1 MSYRNLVIVLAAVTF
16 IDMTVVMALSP
27 FFPNIAI
34 ELNTTVAALG
44 QIQMATYLTGAMLGL
59 LIGPLADHYGLRRVM
74 IASALLLA
82 SALASSG
89 AVAQDKKALVF
100 VVNGASDFWK
110 LAEAGVKKARDEL
123 PNYDLQ
129 FKYPE
134 QAAAAIQQR
143 LMEDLVAAGI
153 SAIMVS
159 AVDPK
164 SSTDSLNAIGGQVPL
179 FTTDSD
185 APDTN
190 RIAYIGSSNTDAG
203 RQAGEIALQALPD
216 GGKCIGFV
224 GLPGADNARERIEG
238 MQEVIAGSKVELID
252 VRGDDIDMTRAKRNV
267 EDALAANPDIDC
279 MVGFYSYN
287 PPRIYEVLK
296 ESGKLGEIVV
306 VAFDEDPITLG
317 GVREGTI
324 AGTVVQ
330 QPYEWGYQGMK
341 LMAAYLEGDSSTI
354 PDDKLVIVPTKIIDQ
369 SNVDDFEAELKARIG
384 G

>member
-1 MSYRNLVIVLAAVTF
+1 MKLR
-16 IDMTVVMALSP
+16 
-27 FFPNIAI
+27 IAT
-34 ELNTTVAALG
+34 L
-44 QIQMATYLTGAMLGL
+44 
-59 LIGPLADHYGLRRVM
+59 
-74 IASALLLA
+74 ALLVGT
-82 SALASSG
+82 ALAVSG
-89 AVAQDKKALVF
+89 AAAQDKKALAF

-110 LAEAGVKKARDEL
+110 LAEAGVKKAQEEL

-134 QAAAAIQQR
+134 QAAAAVQQR
-143 LMEDLVAAGI
+143 LMDDLVAAGV

-164 SSTDSLNAIGGQVPL
+164 SSTDALNKVGAQVPL

-203 RQAGEIALQALPD
+203 KQAGEIALKALPD

-238 MQEVIAGSKVELID
+238 MKSVIAGSKVELID
-252 VRGDDIDMTRAKRNV
+252 VRGDDIDQTRAKRNV
-267 EDALAANPDIDC
+267 EDALAANPDINC

-296 ESGKLGEIVV
+296 ESGKLGQVII

-330 QPYEWGYQGMK
+330 DPYEWGLQGMK
-341 LMAAYLEGDSSTI
+341 LMAKYLEGDKSVV
-354 PDDKLVIVPTKIIDQ
+354 PENKLIIVPTKMIDK
-369 SNVDDFEAELKARIG
+369 SNVDTFEAELKARIG

>member
-1 MSYRNLVIVLAAVTF
+1 MIIRTSAIALTLAFALAAT
-16 IDMTVVMALSP
+16 ASH
-27 FFPNIAI
+27 A
-34 ELNTTVAALG
+34 
-44 QIQMATYLTGAMLGL
+44 QSKKS
-59 LIGPLADHYGLRRVM
+59 LA
-74 IASALLLA
+74 
-82 SALASSG
+82 
-89 AVAQDKKALVF
+89 F

-110 LAEAGVKKARDEL
+110 LAEAGVKKAQSEL
-123 PNYDLQ
+123 PNYSLQ

-134 QAAAAIQQR
+134 QAAAAVQQR
-143 LMEDLVAAGI
+143 LMDDLVAAGV

-164 SSTDSLNAIGGQVPL
+164 SSTDALNRIGRQVPL

-185 APDTN
+185 APATN

-203 RQAGEIALQALPD
+203 KQAGQIALKALPN

-238 MQEVIAGSKVELID
+238 MKATIAGSKVQLID

-267 EDALAANPDIDC
+267 EDALAANPNIDC

-296 ESGKLGEIVV
+296 ESGRLGKVVV

-317 GVREGTI
+317 GVREGSI
-324 AGTVVQ
+324 AATVVQ

-341 LMAAYLEGDSSTI
+341 LMAKHLEGDKSGI
-354 PDDKLVIVPTKIIDQ
+354 PANKLVIVPTKIIDKG
-369 SNVDDFEAELKARIG
+369 NVDAFEAELKARIRG
-384 G
+384 

>member
-1 MSYRNLVIVLAAVTF
+1 MKLRLATC
-16 IDMTVVMALSP
+16 ALM
-27 FFPNIAI
+27 I
-34 ELNTTVAALG
+34 TAAF
-44 QIQMATYLTGAMLGL
+44 AATGAN
-59 LIGPLADHYGLRRVM
+59 
-74 IASALLLA
+74 
-82 SALASSG
+82 
-89 AVAQDKKALVF
+89 AQDKKALAF

-110 LAEAGVKKARDEL
+110 LAEAGVKKAQEEL

-134 QAAAAIQQR
+134 QAAAAVQQR
-143 LMEDLVAAGI
+143 LMDDLVAAGV
-153 SAIMVS
+153 SAVMVS

-164 SSTDSLNAIGGQVPL
+164 SSTDALNKVGGQVPL

-203 RQAGEIALQALPD
+203 KQAGEIALKALPD

-238 MQEVIAGSKVELID
+238 MKAVIAGSKVELVD

-296 ESGKLGEIVV
+296 ESGKLGEIAI

-317 GVREGTI
+317 GVKEGTI
-324 AGTVVQ
+324 AATVVQ

-341 LMAAYLEGDSSTI
+341 LMAKYLEGDKSVV
-354 PDDKLVIVPTKIIDQ
+354 PDNKLVIVPTKIIDKG
-369 SNVDDFEAELKARIG
+369 NVDAFEAELKARIG

>member
-1 MSYRNLVIVLAAVTF
+1 MK
-16 IDMTVVMALSP
+16 MK
-27 FFPNIAI
+27 
-34 ELNTTVAALG
+34 
-44 QIQMATYLTGAMLGL
+44 LT
-59 LIGPLADHYGLRRVM
+59 IPT
-74 IASALLLA
+74 LLLA
-82 SALASSG
+82 AAFAVTG
-89 AVAQDKKALVF
+89 AQAEDKKQLVF

-110 LAEAGVKKARDEL
+110 LAEAGVRKAQQEL

-134 QAAAAIQQR
+134 QAAAAVQQR
-143 LMEDLVAAGI
+143 LMNDLVAAGV

-164 SSTDSLNAIGGQVPL
+164 TSTEALNQIGKQVPL

-203 RQAGEIALQALPD
+203 KQAGEIALKALPN

-238 MQEVIAGSKVELID
+238 MKSVIAGSKVELID
-252 VRGDDIDMTRAKRNV
+252 VRGDDIDQTRAKRNV
-267 EDALAANPDIDC
+267 EDALAANPDITC

-296 ESGKLGEIVV
+296 EAGKLGQITVI
-306 VAFDEDPITLG
+306 AFDEDPITLG

-330 QPYEWGYQGMK
+330 QPFEWGYQGMK
-341 LMAAYLEGDSSTI
+341 LMAKYLEGDKSVV
-354 PDDKLVIVPTKIIDQ
+354 PANKLLIVPTQIIDKA
-369 SNVDDFEAELKARIG
+369 NVDAFEAQLKSRING